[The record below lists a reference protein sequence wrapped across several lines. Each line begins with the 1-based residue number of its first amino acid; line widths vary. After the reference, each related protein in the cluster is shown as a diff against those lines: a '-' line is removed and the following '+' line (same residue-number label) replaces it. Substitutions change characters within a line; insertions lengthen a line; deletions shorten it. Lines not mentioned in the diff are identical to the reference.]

1 MNRRKFIKTGLQVG
15 GAGLMASTRGC
26 QGSLFDSF
34 AQTATEA
41 IVAETGATRQ
51 IFRVNLNT
59 GVTSVVSDGVIF
71 VNNLQSIALLDEDTA
86 LVTTNLTAGGLYKV
100 NLKNNTVQLLVSG
113 YSPGASSRGI
123 ALENR
128 NSLLIGSNDDAIRRM
143 DLRTLSVINNQA
155 ISVSATAIALESES
169 SALLLDTG
177 NTLYRLNLIDF
188 SVNTLISPLSGSL
201 GRSIALDLN
210 RNIALIGQSDATQI
224 ERFDL
229 STNTQLSTD
238 IGSLPDGAGRG
249 IALENSNSVLVGNN
263 SIPSATPGGLYRVD
277 LDTGATS
284 QVDDGTLDGVL
295 IRAIAVRFQ

>member
-1 MNRRKFIKTGLQVG
+1 MNRRKFIKTGLQVS
-15 GAGLMASTRGC
+15 GAGLMASTLGC

-41 IVAETGATRQ
+41 IVAQTGATRQ

-59 GVTSVVSDGVIF
+59 GVTSVVSDGMIF
-71 VNNLQSIALLDEDTA
+71 GGNLQSIALLDEDTA
-86 LVTTNLTAGGLYKV
+86 LVTTGSTNGELYKV
-100 NLKNNTVQLLVSG
+100 NLKNNTVQFLVSG
-113 YSPGASSRGI
+113 YSPGFSSRGI

-155 ISVSATAIALESES
+155 ISVSARAIALESES
-169 SALLLDTG
+169 SALLLDDVL
-177 NTLYRLNLIDF
+177 NNLYRINLIDF
-188 SVNTLISPLSGSL
+188 SVNTLISTLSGSG

-210 RNIALIGQSDATQI
+210 RNIALIGQTDGGSPI

-229 STNTQLSTD
+229 STNTQLSD
-238 IGSLPDGAGRG
+238 LGSVTGGAGRG
-249 IALENSNSVLVGNN
+249 IALENSNSVLVGSNGPN
-263 SIPSATPGGLYRVD
+263 GLYRVD
-277 LDTGATS
+277 LDSGATS
-284 QVDDGTLDGVL
+284 QVDDGTLSSVL